1 MKIKLNR
8 PICFFD
14 LETTGGNVG
23 KDRIVEIA
31 ILRVDVDKKESK
43 RVWRV
48 NPEMEISFQAIEV
61 HGITNEMIKNEPNF
75 AHYSNEIYQ
84 FLKGCDLAGF
94 NSIRFDIPIL
104 VEELIRA
111 NVEFDF
117 TQIRMI
123 DSQVIFHKKEPRN
136 LSAALQFYCNKE
148 LKNAHSAM
156 DDTIATYEV
165 FKAQIE
171 KYDDLES
178 DMDFLNK
185 YSNRYLTFT
194 NNQVINQKFTDSE
207 IETLKNIANDV
218 LNSEKIET
226 KETFPNKDI
235 SLESVSPNGK
245 NNTETRIDVREKLDN
260 IKSLVSDFGKS
271 FATDIVKSDEV
282 LLEEFSDLASPEM
295 IAFELNHSFKK
306 KKEFTTK
313 IKKESLSYNDLPVIP
328 FIAPRT
334 KKLKI
339 INFTKKLDLEISQ
352 LVNVFKSLNLSPDN
366 INLEEIEDYLKN
378 F

>member
-1 MKIKLNR
+1 
-8 PICFFD
+8 
-14 LETTGGNVG
+14 
-23 KDRIVEIA
+23 
-31 ILRVDVDKKESK
+31 
-43 RVWRV
+43 
-48 NPEMEISFQAIEV
+48 
-61 HGITNEMIKNEPNF
+61 MIKNEPNF

-123 DSQVIFHKKEPRN
+123 DSQVIYHKKEPRN

-185 YSNRYLTFT
+185 YSNRY
-194 NNQVINQKFTDSE
+194 NNLDF
-207 IETLKNIANDV
+207 AG
-218 LNSEKIET
+218 KI
-226 KETFPNKDI
+226 
-235 SLESVSPNGK
+235 
-245 NNTETRIDVREKLDN
+245 RIDNDDDA
-260 IKSLVSDFGKS
+260 IFAFGKY
-271 FATDIVKSDEV
+271 TGQKVVEV
-282 LLEEFSDLASPEM
+282 FRKDKGYYSWIMKGDFPE
-295 IAFELNHSFKK
+295 
-306 KKEFTTK
+306 
-313 IKKESLSYNDLPVIP
+313 Y
-328 FIAPRT
+328 T
-334 KKLKI
+334 KKI
-339 INFTKKLDLEISQ
+339 FTKLQ
-352 LVNVFKSLNLSPDN
+352 LSL
-366 INLEEIEDYLKN
+366 INSK
-378 F
+378 

>member
-61 HGITNEMIKNEPNF
+61 HGITNEMIENEPNF

-185 YSNRYLTFT
+185 YSNRY
-194 NNQVINQKFTDSE
+194 NNLDF
-207 IETLKNIANDV
+207 AG
-218 LNSEKIET
+218 KI
-226 KETFPNKDI
+226 
-235 SLESVSPNGK
+235 
-245 NNTETRIDVREKLDN
+245 RIDNDDDA
-260 IKSLVSDFGKS
+260 IFAFGKY
-271 FATDIVKSDEV
+271 TGQKVVEV
-282 LLEEFSDLASPEM
+282 FRKDKGYYSWIMKGDFPE
-295 IAFELNHSFKK
+295 
-306 KKEFTTK
+306 
-313 IKKESLSYNDLPVIP
+313 Y
-328 FIAPRT
+328 T
-334 KKLKI
+334 KKI
-339 INFTKKLDLEISQ
+339 FTKLQ
-352 LVNVFKSLNLSPDN
+352 LSL
-366 INLEEIEDYLKN
+366 INSK
-378 F
+378 

>member
-61 HGITNEMIKNEPNF
+61 HGITNEMIENEPNF

-123 DSQVIFHKKEPRN
+123 DSQVIYHKKEPRN

-185 YSNRYLTFT
+185 YSNRYNNLDFAGKIRIDNDDDAIFAFGKYTGQKVVDVFKTDTGYYSWIMNGDFPEYTKKIFT
-194 NNQVINQKFTDSE
+194 Q
-207 IETLKNIANDV
+207 LKLSL
-218 LNSEKIET
+218 LNSK
-226 KETFPNKDI
+226 
-235 SLESVSPNGK
+235 
-245 NNTETRIDVREKLDN
+245 
-260 IKSLVSDFGKS
+260 
-271 FATDIVKSDEV
+271 
-282 LLEEFSDLASPEM
+282 
-295 IAFELNHSFKK
+295 
-306 KKEFTTK
+306 
-313 IKKESLSYNDLPVIP
+313 
-328 FIAPRT
+328 
-334 KKLKI
+334 
-339 INFTKKLDLEISQ
+339 
-352 LVNVFKSLNLSPDN
+352 
-366 INLEEIEDYLKN
+366 
-378 F
+378 